1 METTA
6 ADFRT
11 SARVSVVIP
20 AYNAEAT
27 IGACL
32 ERIAHQTLLP
42 CEIILIDDSSSDR
55 TVAIAAASPFPVT
68 IIRQAH
74 ADASAARNAG
84 AARATGE
91 YILFCDA
98 DVLLAPNAVERFV
111 AALDAAPS
119 AAFAYSS
126 FIHGSLQF
134 HAPAFSVKLLRRRNF
149 INTTSLIRR
158 RDVIPFDRAL
168 ARFQDWDFFLSLAA
182 CGKVGVAIPD
192 VLFESVMHGTGKSSR
207 GFVRW
212 FRAYQAIR
220 RKHHLPLDFWS
231 VFRQIVYQLGK

>member
-1 METTA
+1 MGTTE
-6 ADFRT
+6 ADFRA

-27 IGACL
+27 IGVCL
-32 ERIAHQTLLP
+32 DRVAHQTLRP
-42 CEIILIDDSSSDR
+42 CEIILVDDCSSDR
-55 TVAIAAASPFPVT
+55 TVAIAAASLFPVT
-68 IIRQAH
+68 VIRQAH
-74 ADASAARNAG
+74 GDASAARNAG

-98 DVLLAPNAVERFV
+98 DVLLAPNAIERFV
-111 AALDAAPS
+111 AVLDVAPS

-126 FIHGSLQF
+126 FVHGSLTF

-158 RDVIPFDRAL
+158 KDVIPFDTTL

-182 CGKVGVAIPD
+182 RGKAGVAIPD

-207 GFVRW
+207 GFLRW

-220 RKHHLPLDFWS
+220 RKHRLPLDLWS
-231 VFRQIVYQLGK
+231 VFRQIVYQLGR

>member
-1 METTA
+1 MGTSEATLRA
-6 ADFRT
+6 

-27 IGACL
+27 IGVCL
-32 ERIAHQTLLP
+32 ERLAQQTLQP
-42 CEIILIDDSSSDR
+42 CEIILVDDSSSDR

-68 IIRQAH
+68 VIRQAH

-91 YILFCDA
+91 FILFCDA
-98 DVLLAPNAVERFV
+98 DVVLVPDAVERFV
-111 AALDAAPS
+111 AALAAAS
-119 AAFAYSS
+119 GAAFAYSS
-126 FIHGSLQF
+126 FIHGSLTF

-158 RDVIPFDRAL
+158 KDVIPFDTTL

-182 CGKVGVAIPD
+182 RGKAGVAILD
-192 VLFESVMHGTGKSSR
+192 VLFESVMRGTGKSSR
-207 GFVRW
+207 GFFRW

-220 RKHHLPLDFWS
+220 RKHHLPLDLWS